1 MSSWQSISWKKNFW
15 WQNEVEAGIHAKYM
29 YVPICVVKHIG
40 VDAKSE
46 NVPGSHNQV
55 KGQLSA
61 K

>member
-1 MSSWQSISWKKNFW
+1 MPKN
-15 WQNEVEAGIHAKYM
+15 VLT
-29 YVPICVVKHIG
+29 CVGNPIG

-46 NVPGSHNQV
+46 NVHVSQNKV